1 MLLVEKNCPREVLN
15 LTYAGAGVFGA
26 FSSFPA
32 CYSRPLVWD
41 RSASG
46 RRGHFGTASCGHFAE
61 VGWGLGSRGHCGGE
75 AGSPSLRAD
84 GLAGECASSGDR
96 PAPSYLQGQEA
107 GGVPGGGGGGEGLLS
122 DRSYG
127 SPIHPYRYSFNGKE
141 DPREKRW

>member
-1 MLLVEKNCPREVLN
+1 MPLVEKNCPGEVLN

-41 RSASG
+41 KSASG
-46 RRGHFGTASCGHFAE
+46 RRGHFGLASCGLFAE
-61 VGWGLGSRGHCGGE
+61 VGWGLGGGGYRGVE

-84 GLAGECASSGDR
+84 GLAGECASRSDR

-107 GGVPGGGGGGEGLLS
+107 GGVSGGGGGGEGLL
-122 DRSYG
+122 
-127 SPIHPYRYSFNGKE
+127 
-141 DPREKRW
+141 